1 MKKVT
6 QLLGSLAALLLCLAC
21 GDNRIEKGPIKRSG
35 QADVVSLDD
44 DWRFIRYGLQ
54 ADGTRVDEP
63 AGMFEPA
70 TDDSDW
76 ETLDVPH
83 DFAIKGPFRMD
94 LAGNTG
100 RLPFQGIGWY
110 RKTFTVDEADQG
122 KRFYVDFDG
131 VMANAQVW
139 LNGVYVGTWPY
150 GYNSFRLDLTP
161 FIQVG
166 KENLLAVRT
175 DTEKWDSRWY
185 PGAGIYRHVWLV
197 KTGQVHVRH
206 WGTKMEATNLTDKTA
221 DLHLTVEVE
230 NHLNEDAKAVVK
242 TSVYELDSLD
252 CLGKRVLRFDDQTLP
267 LKAMSAGKVDLQKQ
281 MDDCKRWD
289 IESPNRYMACV
300 TIQVDGEETDRY
312 YTPFGVRETSVSR
325 DGFFLNGRRVEI
337 KGVCNHHDLGAL
349 GAAFNRSALERQFR
363 IMREMGC
370 NSIRTS
376 HNPPAPELLDLADKT
391 GMLIMDEAFD
401 ASW

>member
-1 MKKVT
+1 MH
-6 QLLGSLAALLLCLAC
+6 
-21 GDNRIEKGPIKRSG
+21 
-35 QADVVSLDD
+35 
-44 DWRFIRYGLQ
+44 
-54 ADGTRVDEP
+54 VDEP

-110 RKTFTVDEADQG
+110 RKTFTVDEANQG

-139 LNGVYVGTWPY
+139 LNGEYVGTWPY

-185 PGAGIYRHVWLV
+185 PGAGIIV
-197 KTGQVHVRH
+197 
-206 WGTKMEATNLTDKTA
+206 
-221 DLHLTVEVE
+221 
-230 NHLNEDAKAVVK
+230 
-242 TSVYELDSLD
+242 
-252 CLGKRVLRFDDQTLP
+252 
-267 LKAMSAGKVDLQKQ
+267 MSG
-281 MDDCKRWD
+281 W
-289 IESPNRYMACV
+289 
-300 TIQVDGEETDRY
+300 
-312 YTPFGVRETSVSR
+312 
-325 DGFFLNGRRVEI
+325 
-337 KGVCNHHDLGAL
+337 
-349 GAAFNRSALERQFR
+349 
-363 IMREMGC
+363 
-370 NSIRTS
+370 
-376 HNPPAPELLDLADKT
+376 
-391 GMLIMDEAFD
+391 
-401 ASW
+401 